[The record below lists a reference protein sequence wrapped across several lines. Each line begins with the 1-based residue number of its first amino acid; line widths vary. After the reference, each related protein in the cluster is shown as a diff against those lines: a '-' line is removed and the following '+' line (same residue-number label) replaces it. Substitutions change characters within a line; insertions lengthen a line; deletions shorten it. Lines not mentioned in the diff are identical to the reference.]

1 MKATTKKIIEAALL
15 ADETVRQ
22 EEREALLCAF
32 SRAAPLKA
40 KPVGVRQAAQV
51 LGCHPK
57 TLYRYVRKGLLHTIH
72 YSRRKVRFDL
82 NEIESFAARGVPDLC
97 S

>member
-1 MKATTKKIIEAALL
+1 MKTTTKKIIEAALL
-15 ADETVRQ
+15 ADETVGQ
-22 EEREALLCAF
+22 EEREAVLSAF
-32 SRAAPLKA
+32 SRAVPVKP

-72 YSRRKVRFDL
+72 YSCRKVRFDL
-82 NEIESFAARGVPDLC
+82 NEIEAFAARGITDVC

>member
-1 MKATTKKIIEAALL
+1 MKATTRKIIEAALL
-15 ADETVRQ
+15 ADETVGQ
-22 EEREALLCAF
+22 EERDVILHAF
-32 SRAAPLKA
+32 SRPTAAKP

-57 TLYRYVRKGLLHTIH
+57 TVYRYVRKGLLHTIH
-72 YSRRKVRFDL
+72 YSCRKVRFDL
-82 NEIESFAARGVPDLC
+82 NEVEAFAARGVPGAC